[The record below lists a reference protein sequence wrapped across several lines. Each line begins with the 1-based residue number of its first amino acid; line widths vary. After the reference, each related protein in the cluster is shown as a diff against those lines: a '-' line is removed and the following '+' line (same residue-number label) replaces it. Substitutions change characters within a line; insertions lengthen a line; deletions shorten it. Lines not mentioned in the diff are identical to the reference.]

1 MNKSRVFPGEQ
12 WEYKHPEELGCSVEK
27 MTAIADWFETHA
39 GDEKYRAV
47 VVRGGYLIAE
57 WYGGVT
63 KEQKFG
69 MASAAKSLYSSML
82 GIAIAEG
89 KIDSADDKVV
99 DYYPEMMDVAK
110 DEGPKAERYAFEKDR
125 AITFRQLIS
134 NTSGYMKPGEVPG
147 TVFHYQ
153 TFGMN
158 ILTHAIAKQYNCYD
172 SSDPERLPGCGKL
185 IEEKIRNPIGGVW
198 DYWYSNF
205 QLQPNAKLG
214 IFGYYTQI
222 GADAHDMARMGYLWL
237 NNGNW
242 KGRQIIPREW
252 HEEAIHTAPAILGNS
267 PEDEWKYGCGFWSND
282 HGKLWP
288 QLPHDSY
295 AASGAGCKHI
305 WVCPSLDLVVAQSPG
320 IWANQEENADG
331 LLRRVVEACG

>member
-1 MNKSRVFPGEQ
+1 MTNSKVFPGKQ
-12 WEYKHPEELGCSVEK
+12 WEYKHPGELGCSTEK
-27 MTAIADWFETHA
+27 LTAIANWFKTNA
-39 GDEKYRAV
+39 GDKKYRAV

-63 KEQKFG
+63 KEQKFA

-89 KIDSADDKVV
+89 KIGSADDKVV
-99 DYYPEMMDVAK
+99 DYYPEMRDVAE

-134 NTSGYMKPGEVPG
+134 NTSGYMKPGEIPG

-158 ILTHAIAKQYNCYD
+158 ILTHAIAKQYNLYD
-172 SSDPERLPGCGKL
+172 SDDPERLPGCGKL

-198 DYWYSNF
+198 NYSYSNF
-205 QLQPNAKLG
+205 QLQTNAKQRV
-214 IFGYYTQI
+214 FGYYTQI

-242 KGRQIIPREW
+242 NGEQIIPRGW
-252 HEEAIHTAPAILGNS
+252 HEEAVHTAPAILEHCS
-267 PEDEWKYGCGFWSND
+267 EDEWKYGYGFWSND

-288 QLPHDSY
+288 NLPRDSY
-295 AASGAGCKHI
+295 AASGAGSKHI

-320 IWANQEENADG
+320 IWENQEENADG
-331 LLRRVVEACG
+331 LLRWVVEAL